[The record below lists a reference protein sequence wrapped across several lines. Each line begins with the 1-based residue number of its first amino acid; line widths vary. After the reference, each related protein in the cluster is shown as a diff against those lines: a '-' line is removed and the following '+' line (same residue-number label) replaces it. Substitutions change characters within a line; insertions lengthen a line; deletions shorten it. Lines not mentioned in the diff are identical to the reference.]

1 MVAHQAVAHAEIMY
15 QWIESVRS
23 QTMDQYLPGVQCD
36 EAWLDLYRDH
46 RKVTEAVAFIF
57 EPEDMWPYQTKNVQ
71 QELDDSRFVSNWA
84 KKQPEDFEA
93 FIRDE
98 FSPMNILQFLR
109 IGIRLN
115 HRRYKK
121 QLEQLQE
128 IAKGTIHELEDA
140 EFDRRIQSSLG
151 LHYYIRVAL
160 PCMCVYRKFP
170 LTVLR
175 MAKRECVR
183 VEGRQSHEWLEKLI
197 RLDPYI
203 AGAKFVRDWVSQPGG
218 ESTLAR
224 RQKVAD
230 WATQGLDSGHELTRR
245 KVKYWF
251 GGYIWAIAQRFGQVL
266 LPRPVKYGPGGPM
279 TARQILDLFHAWAQD
294 CAEVSGK
301 KRLDVRDP
309 DLADIQFETW
319 RDGIKKYRSQWDH
332 IISGGG
338 GRNSG

>member
-1 MVAHQAVAHAEIMY
+1 MTHLHSRRKRQIKQSKYKLKIHKWACKLQTTNLALMVAHQAVAHAEIMY

-128 IAKGTIHELEDA
+128 T
-140 EFDRRIQSSLG
+140 Q
-151 LHYYIRVAL
+151 
-160 PCMCVYRKFP
+160 
-170 LTVLR
+170 
-175 MAKRECVR
+175 
-183 VEGRQSHEWLEKLI
+183 
-197 RLDPYI
+197 RL
-203 AGAKFVRDWVSQPGG
+203 
-218 ESTLAR
+218 
-224 RQKVAD
+224 
-230 WATQGLDSGHELTRR
+230 
-245 KVKYWF
+245 
-251 GGYIWAIAQRFGQVL
+251 
-266 LPRPVKYGPGGPM
+266 
-279 TARQILDLFHAWAQD
+279 
-294 CAEVSGK
+294 
-301 KRLDVRDP
+301 
-309 DLADIQFETW
+309 
-319 RDGIKKYRSQWDH
+319 
-332 IISGGG
+332 
-338 GRNSG
+338 